1 MVRPPDHI
9 LPRQLAPCGSCRFRI
24 TLPHLLRR
32 ALIFVICGGYRSP
45 SLGGFVHPKE
55 DHMPLLSARTL
66 LACCAGLLSIAAH
79 TGPGMAVYLRS
90 YYTEYEVTLDCTNR
104 EHLSAADA
112 AMAKDAMAKIEAYY
126 LKRDS
131 SINKDKVLKQAVANK
146 NQAFKMM
153 QETTKVDA
161 RQFCQASL
169 NDLISKVREI
179 DADATPKSGS

>member
-1 MVRPPDHI
+1 
-9 LPRQLAPCGSCRFRI
+9 
-24 TLPHLLRR
+24 
-32 ALIFVICGGYRSP
+32 
-45 SLGGFVHPKE
+45 
-55 DHMPLLSARTL
+55 MPILSARTL

-90 YYTEYEVTLDCTNR
+90 YYTEYEVALDCTDR

-179 DADATPKSGS
+179 DANAVPVKKSGS

>member
-1 MVRPPDHI
+1 MRPPDNNRVPI
-9 LPRQLAPCGSCRFRI
+9 SDNFAAPLEPRDNFCN
-24 TLPHLLRR
+24 LRR
-32 ALIFVICGGYRSP
+32 LSFALRLAASF
-45 SLGGFVHPKE
+45 HPKE
-55 DHMPLLSARTL
+55 DHMPVLSARTL

-90 YYTEYEVTLDCTNR
+90 YYTEYEVALDCTDR

-179 DADATPKSGS
+179 DADAVPVKKSGS